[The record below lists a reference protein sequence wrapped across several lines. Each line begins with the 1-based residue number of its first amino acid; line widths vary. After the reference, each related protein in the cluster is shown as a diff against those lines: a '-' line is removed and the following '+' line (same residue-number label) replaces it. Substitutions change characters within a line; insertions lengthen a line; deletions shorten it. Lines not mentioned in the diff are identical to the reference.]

1 MLSEDFEILLSKFPN
16 GDKFIEAIPNGHFY
30 LVDYKI
36 NPKMISGSSGNIK
49 IWNNTNTLL
58 SIIAFDEF
66 VTSNKK
72 SPSGCDYLIS
82 KNDCSDF
89 IVLCELKDIRIDYI
103 DKTNNAAM
111 KQLINSFELLSSIDI
126 IGNYRYIFGI
136 MGVKL
141 KNSNDNIRRSYKAF
155 TQFSRYVVPP
165 KTKTLLKDY
174 GFTDVFTNF
183 RVMNEDPFVSSL

>member
-1 MLSEDFEILLSKFPN
+1 MLSEDFKILLSKFPD
-16 GDKFIEAIPNGHFY
+16 GEKFIEAIPNGHFY
-30 LVDYKI
+30 LVDYKT

-58 SIIAFDEF
+58 SIVAFDEF

-72 SPSGCDYLIS
+72 NPSGCDYLIS

-111 KQLINSFELLSSIDI
+111 KQLINSFDLLSSIGI
-126 IGNYRYIFGI
+126 IGNYSHIFGI
-136 MGVKL
+136 MGIKL

-155 TQFSRYVVPP
+155 TQFSRYIVPQ